1 MIITL
6 PEEKVN
12 ILHNSFL
19 VTLNK
24 EGTERIVPQEYDI
37 KGISLEFTD
46 KMKEVRIQIG
56 GKTIARFDK
65 DMKDD
70 LKNFPIYLTLS
81 KYHYTRIEF
90 VFDIDNELQYD
101 EVDEYKE
108 VIEET
113 GEEMEFVD
121 QYGEVHTGKQCIK
134 KMVPNGRK
142 QQISKKI
149 IEVTI
154 PALQIELEQNNHT
167 DDKKEMK
174 FREKIDL
181 TKVNDKYRQ
190 FLLEKRNL
198 TIVNDKVGM
207 ADNYLCYANNMAG
220 RYYSD

>member
-1 MIITL
+1 MNITL

-56 GKTIARFDK
+56 GQTIARFDK

-70 LKNFPIYLTLS
+70 LKKFPIYLTLS
-81 KYHYTRIEF
+81 TYHYTCIEF

-101 EVDEYKE
+101 EVDEYEE

-121 QYGEVHTGKQCIK
+121 RYGEVHWGKQCIK

-142 QQISKKI
+142 KQISKKQ

-154 PALQIELEQNNHT
+154 PTLQIELEQNNHT
-167 DDKKEMK
+167 SDKKDIK

-181 TKVNDKYRQ
+181 TKVDDKYRQ
-190 FLLEKRNL
+190 RLVETRNL
-198 TIVNDKVGM
+198 TILNDKIGM
-207 ADNYLCYANNMAG
+207 VDNYLRYASNMAG
-220 RYYSD
+220 VYYSD